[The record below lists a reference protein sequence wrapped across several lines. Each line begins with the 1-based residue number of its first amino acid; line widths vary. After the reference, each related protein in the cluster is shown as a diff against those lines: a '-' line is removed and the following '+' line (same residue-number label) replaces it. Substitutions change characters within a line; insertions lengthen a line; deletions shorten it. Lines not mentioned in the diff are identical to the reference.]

1 METVALPIVVQEMFQ
16 TIIITIAEI
25 IITTIMTILIV
36 NWKNLKD
43 LKRIIPTIIGKIT
56 LAVVVFAVLLLTVQ
70 VAVGHAVLLL
80 TVQVAVVCVVHLLIV
95 LVVVEHVVLPLI
107 VQVAVG
113 HAVLLLIVLALMI
126 WKAAACVAHQ

>member
-70 VAVGHAVLLL
+70 VAV
-80 TVQVAVVCVVHLLIV
+80 VCVVHLLIV

-113 HAVLLLIVLALMI
+113 HAVLLLIVLALVI
-126 WKAAACVAHQ
+126 

>member
-1 METVALPIVVQEMFQ
+1 
-16 TIIITIAEI
+16 
-25 IITTIMTILIV
+25 MTILIV

-56 LAVVVFAVLLLTVQ
+56 LA
-70 VAVGHAVLLL
+70 AVGHAVLLL
-80 TVQVAVVCVVHLLIV
+80 TVQVVAVCVVHLLIV

-113 HAVLLLIVLALMI
+113 HAVLLLIVLALVI
-126 WKAAACVAHQ
+126 